1 MSTHEKL
8 TAALLGVFEI
18 DEANKPAA
26 AGALA
31 GVLVA
36 FADAVR
42 GPAPVVA
49 ELVAGELAIDPAQ
62 GELLNE
68 LRALVHEIR
77 SDRLARAA
85 AAIDRVG

>member
-1 MSTHEKL
+1 MSNHDKL

-18 DEANKPAA
+18 NEADKQAA

-49 ELVAGELAIDPAQ
+49 ELVAGELTTDPAQ
-62 GELLNE
+62 SELLNE

-77 SDRLARAA
+77 SDRLSRAA
-85 AAIDRVG
+85 AADQLG